1 MSGKRFAIVA
11 IVLST
16 TIAVGFSV
24 QTALRAEDAVATPHG
39 AASAPPAQKKN
50 ATEKD
55 AESRLR
61 SLPCFGCHNF
71 EHFRLGKPKPLAAAA
86 TASDDD
92 VAETAEFSH
101 TFHQKEGVGHC
112 HMCHAFEGH
121 FQVTI
126 RKETCAGCH

>member
-1 MSGKRFAIVA
+1 MSAKRFAIAA
-11 IVLST
+11 IALAT
-16 TIAVGFSV
+16 TIGVGISV
-24 QTALRAEDAVATPHG
+24 QTALRAEAATAQPAPVARPHKT
-39 AASAPPAQKKN
+39 AASHL
-50 ATEKD
+50 E
-55 AESRLR
+55 
-61 SLPCFGCHNF
+61 SLPCFGCHNI
-71 EHFRLGKPKPLAAAA
+71 EHFRKGKPKPLAAAA

-101 TFHQKEGVGHC
+101 TVHQQEGVGHC